1 MRRIL
6 NFGPLVALAVLVGC
20 VNRTVPVKK
29 HSAGRTPMP
38 LPADQVALVNAETPV
53 VVEPAPLPVETMR
66 PQIPAL
72 RPYNQWTEQEIA
84 ADAIARIGAPAV
96 PELRRSLRSPDPNVR
111 LRAIDVLSRVG
122 SDAEPAVP
130 DLIQLLDDE
139 DPRVRRAAAR
149 TLGRIGPAA
158 AEAVP
163 ALMRSLLQPKPVA
176 PESPE

>member
-1 MRRIL
+1 M
-6 NFGPLVALAVLVGC
+6 VGC

-29 HSAGRTPMP
+29 HSAGRTP
-38 LPADQVALVNAETPV
+38 LPPAPDQVALVTAETPIGS
-53 VVEPAPLPVETMR
+53 EPAPLPVETMR

-72 RPYNQWTEQEIA
+72 RPYNQWTEQEVA
-84 ADAIARIGAPAV
+84 ADAIARIGAAAV
-96 PELRRSLRSPDPNVR
+96 PELRRSLRSPDPQVR
-111 LRAIDVLSRVG
+111 LKAIDVLARVG

-130 DLIQLLDDE
+130 DLVQLLDDE

-176 PESPE
+176 PESP